1 MCKLKTSIAL
11 RNTSFEVID
20 RMKRARNDRD
30 PSHTFATT
38 NRKRKKN
45 KKRKRKTES
54 INEKKKNSFY
64 SGMCFYLRPTRDHWI
79 TVLPLFPKIDT
90 FCVT

>member
-30 PSHTFATT
+30 PSHTFAT
-38 NRKRKKN
+38 NRKKKN

-54 INEKKKNSFY
+54 INEKKKIVSIWECVSTYVPREITGLSFR
-64 SGMCFYLRPTRDHWI
+64 CFLKSIHS
-79 TVLPLFPKIDT
+79 V
-90 FCVT
+90 